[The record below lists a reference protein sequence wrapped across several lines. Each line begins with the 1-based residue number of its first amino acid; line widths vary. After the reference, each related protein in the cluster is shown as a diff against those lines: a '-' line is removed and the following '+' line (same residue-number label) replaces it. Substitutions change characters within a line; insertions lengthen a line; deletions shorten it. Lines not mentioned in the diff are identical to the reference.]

1 MRIEI
6 SDLDGDQA
14 AIDKLIALFEL
25 HQVSFS
31 LEWHGKNYSL
41 VLWTTPEAVENFC
54 SDVLRHH

>member
-41 VLWTTPEAVENFC
+41 VLWATLGNFEEFF
-54 SDVLRHH
+54 SYVLHSH